1 MTSKELQERLNKAQ
15 EKLAKKEAL
24 VKKYEA
30 KAEKIRKQIIAKG
43 WSLEAGRYQKH
54 ENGSPKTEEANE
66 CYWTFCDLDDAEEG
80 IKNTIKAIEEQK
92 RIVAKWADK
101 VETARKQE
109 KVIDREYPKEFKELR
124 NNLVA
129 EWTRYDIE
137 RKARLRKAYEEL
149 EYKEFIKKY
158 KYAGYAHMHT
168 SDEDFR
174 KANERTA
181 DALILNLW
189 NRVKEKVGTPTA
201 YDLLLENGNSYE
213 GMALNGVV
221 TGTDGIARVE
231 SILAGGYNIQRLHI
245 RVLVK

>member
-43 WSLEAGRYQKH
+43 WSLKAGRYQKH

-92 RIVAKWADK
+92 RIVAKWAEK

-109 KVIDREYPKEFKELR
+109 RMIDSEYPEEFKTLR
-124 NNLVA
+124 TNLVE
-129 EWTRYDIE
+129 EWTRYDIAK
-137 RKARLRKAYEEL
+137 KARLSEKYDEL
-149 EYKEFIKKY
+149 GYREFVKQYKH
-158 KYAGYAHMHT
+158 AGYVIVHT
-168 SDEDFR
+168 SNDDFR
-174 KANERTA
+174 KDNERTA

-189 NRVKEKVGTPTA
+189 NRVKEKVGTPKDF
-201 YDLLLENGNSYE
+201 DLYLENGNSVE
-213 GMALNGVV
+213 MIALNGWVK
-221 TGTDGIARVE
+221 GTDGSARIE

>member
-1 MTSKELQERLNKAQ
+1 MTSKELQERLTKAQ
-15 EKLAKKEAL
+15 EKLTKKEAL
-24 VKKYEA
+24 LKKYEA
-30 KAEKIRKQIIAKG
+30 KAEKIRKQIVAKG

-54 ENGSPKTEEANE
+54 ENGSPKTEEAYD
-66 CYWTFCDLDDAEEG
+66 CYYTFCDLDDAEEG

-101 VETARKQE
+101 VESTKKQE
-109 KVIDREYPKEFKELR
+109 KTIEREYPQELKDLR
-124 NNLVA
+124 TNLVE
-129 EWTRYDIE
+129 EWTRYDLSRQETI
-137 RKARLRKAYEEL
+137 RKALKEL
-149 EYKEFIKKY
+149 GYNEFFKKY
-158 KYAGYAHMHT
+158 KNASYEAITMT
-168 SDEDFR
+168 EEEFR
-174 KANERTA
+174 RDNERTA

-201 YDLLLENGNSYE
+201 YELHLDNGNSYE

-221 TGTDGIARVE
+221 KGTDGIARVE